1 MRIGI
6 VTLCARR
13 GQKQE
18 NLKKIVR
25 FGEQAAEQGCRLV
38 LFPEYSV
45 NGPWVTYDPEARAED
60 LRRDAEPI
68 PGPATDLLTGH
79 ARRLGVAFCVGLAEK
94 GLTASPFNTQVTVD
108 AGGVVH
114 KQSKLQPTVSEMAFY
129 RGGGDSVAPF
139 TLEGRCF
146 GVTICA
152 DNGSDAIHDLLYR
165 QGARVF
171 LAPHAGAI
179 KKYEEPG
186 RSWEELIAWHRE
198 RRLKRHRDIAA
209 RLGVTAVYCDLKDP
223 RERFEDLPEWVHYVS
238 GKGAAFGPDGA
249 CLAENRGNEE
259 SLVVTEV

>member
-38 LFPEYSV
+38 VFPEYSV
-45 NGPWVTYDPEARAED
+45 NGPWVTYDAGAQAAD
-60 LRRDAEPI
+60 LRKDAEPI
-68 PGPATDLLTGH
+68 PGPTTDLLTEQ
-79 ARRLGVAFCVGLAEK
+79 ARRLGLAFCVGLAEK
-94 GLTASPFNTQVTVD
+94 GLAASPFNTQVTVD
-108 AGGVVH
+108 AGGVIH

-129 RGGGDSVAPF
+129 RGGGDSVTPF
-139 TLEGRCF
+139 RLEDRCF

-152 DNGSDAIHDLLYR
+152 DNGSGAIHDLLHR

-171 LAPHAGAI
+171 LAPHAGCI

-186 RSWEELIAWHRE
+186 KSWEALIAWHRQ
-198 RRLKRHRDIAA
+198 RLMRHRDIAV
-209 RLGVTAVYCDLKDP
+209 RLGVSTVYCDLKDP

-238 GKGAAFGPDGA
+238 GKSAAFGPDGA
-249 CLAENRGNEE
+249 CLAENKGNEE
-259 SLVVTEV
+259 SLIVAEV